1 MTFYTAAITLILV
14 MDPLGNIPIFLSIL
28 GKYDPKTQTRIIIRE
43 TLIAFIILI
52 IFLFF
57 GKYILRGLHI
67 TTYALSMAGGII
79 LFLIA
84 LKLIFPK
91 DYESEKGT
99 SREEE
104 PFIVPLAIPLTAGP
118 SAIATVL
125 LFVTSQPDQLLNW
138 FIAVVIA
145 TVFFLL
151 IMLSSRVLMRLLGK
165 RGLIAVERL
174 MGMILTTVAVQMFL
188 SGITQYFQ
196 HANFQ

>member
-28 GKYDPKTQTRIIIRE
+28 GKYDPKTQARIIIRE
-43 TLIAFIILI
+43 TIIAFIILI

-57 GKYILRGLHI
+57 GKYILHGLHI

-84 LKLIFPK
+84 LRLIFPK
-91 DYESEKGT
+91 EYDSDKST

-125 LFVTSQPDQLLNW
+125 LFVTREPGQLLNW

-145 TVFFLL
+145 TLFFLI
-151 IMLSSRVLMRLLGK
+151 IMLSSRGLMRLLGK

-196 HANFQ
+196 QAHFQ